1 LCHRVYPI
9 SSEDYESKISPHFT
23 HLFEVPLNQ
32 DLTFYNH
39 SQTGILRYYRQVNNR
54 TETAP
59 LPSNTRGIILVVTG
73 LSIAAFAGAIMKLLG
88 DQISAYQVA
97 WFRFTGMSLILLP
110 FLIWRYGLA
119 GLKPARPW
127 IQIVRGLTMAGGT
140 TAFVIGARTV
150 DYADAIA
157 ILYAYPFL
165 LVLIAKFFLGEKTS
179 WPLWIGVIG
188 GFFGVLLVMRPDFDQ
203 LNSGVFFIFLCA
215 VVVSI
220 QMALNR
226 KLGIVSPPLVTACAG
241 AICASVALSLIIP
254 GVWQPVPPDA
264 WPYIGLLIVSG
275 AINQTILVFAFV
287 YADASTLAPF
297 TYFEIVTAVILG
309 YLFFGTLPSLLSW
322 VGIALITASG
332 IYVARALHVR
342 NISRRVP
349 KI

>member
-1 LCHRVYPI
+1 
-9 SSEDYESKISPHFT
+9 
-23 HLFEVPLNQ
+23 
-32 DLTFYNH
+32 
-39 SQTGILRYYRQVNNR
+39 VNNK
-54 TETAP
+54 TEAAP
-59 LPSNTRGIILVVTG
+59 QSSNLRGIILIVTG

-110 FLIWRYGLA
+110 YLIWRYGLA
-119 GLKPARPW
+119 GLKPARPY
-127 IQIVRGLTMAGGT
+127 IQLIRGLTMAVGT

-165 LVLIAKFFLGEKTS
+165 LVIIARLFLGEQAG
-179 WPLWIGVIG
+179 WPLWIGVIV
-188 GFFGVLLVMRPDFDQ
+188 GFLGVLLVMRPDFDQ
-203 LNSGVFFIFLCA
+203 LNSGVFYIFLCA

-226 KLGIVSPPLVTACAG
+226 KLSIVSPPLVTACVG
-241 AICASVALSLIIP
+241 AIVASVALSIILP
-254 GVWQPVPPDA
+254 GVWQPVPVDA
-264 WPYIGLLIVSG
+264 WPYIGILIISG
-275 AINQTILVFAFV
+275 AINQTMLVFAFV

-297 TYFEIVTAVILG
+297 TYFEIVSAVALG

-322 VGIALITASG
+322 GGIALITASG
-332 IYVARALHVR
+332 VYVARALHVR